1 MTASSN
7 RIETSPPSR
16 YSWIHGGVSVVLIAL
31 VIICLAG
38 LPGLRF
44 DDDLENLFRGDSS
57 EFQEYEK
64 FTQRF
69 GSTDRRCV
77 VLLQCPDVLERQKLQ
92 AIRRIDTALESIPET
107 DHVDSLGSLLEA
119 KRVGRIFFPIVPF
132 DESNNIAWD
141 PAEKLLK
148 EHPFGSGIQFSKDQ
162 QYTLISITLNDDVTP
177 QNVEGVR
184 EQIEQVLRR
193 EWNGTG
199 GEFYEYGITGLPIIR
214 SEITRCLQRDQLKF
228 TLLGLVFAV
237 VIGWGLFRKL
247 VPVILLAVIPF
258 AGLGCIMGILGW
270 LNIPLNIVNNV
281 VTPLVLVI
289 GFAEV
294 IHILFS
300 VGGRI
305 GMGQGHR
312 EAIVAT
318 VRQLFLPCLL
328 AALTTA
334 IGFGS
339 LFLAEDRSL
348 QEFAIVASVSSL
360 IMFAIVL
367 VASGCI
373 LGTPLAKFCVRN
385 RVGVSESEKAGNR
398 VDRVFRLSPKV
409 VSIASILAVLFMG
422 YGASFNH
429 FDYRYTENLPKSN
442 DAVETI
448 RKLDQAFGGS
458 SPNHVI
464 LEFKEQPELD
474 KLFEILRQVQRR
486 LENLDTIRE
495 TVSFMD
501 LLDSMPPDSG
511 SDREHFGELRY
522 LPKNAREAFLVIRP
536 TVANI
541 HLSLPDSGSFEL
553 LPVIDEIQSELDQV
567 SREYPE
573 VNATLTGLNVLSVK
587 RSQAMI
593 HDLVNSLLGASLVI
607 FGLVVLVYRSLVFA
621 LAAIIVNAFPILGV
635 AAVMYLMD
643 QPIQYTGIMLLCT
656 CLGLAV
662 DDTVHFL
669 SQTQLQIKAGM
680 DFDSAVIQSARKLWP
695 VLVTT
700 SLLLG
705 VGFGLA
711 ATSDI
716 PTFQTF
722 GGYACLALALA
733 LVGDLLILPYL
744 LIFFKDY
751 VERKR
756 NN

>member
-1 MTASSN
+1 MTASNNS
-7 RIETSPPSR
+7 IETLSSAR
-16 YSWIHGGVSVVLIAL
+16 YSWIHRGISFVLIVL
-31 VIICLAG
+31 VISCLCG
-38 LPGLRF
+38 LPGLEF

-69 GSTDRRCV
+69 GSTDRQCV
-77 VLLQCPDVLERQKLQ
+77 VLLQCPDVLKRQALQ
-92 AIRRIDTALESIPET
+92 AVRRIDTAIESMPET
-107 DHVDSLGSLLEA
+107 VHVYSLGSLLEA

-132 DESNNIAWD
+132 DESNDKAWD
-141 PAEKLLK
+141 PATRTLGQ
-148 EHPFGSGIQFSKDQ
+148 HPLGSGIQFSKDQ
-162 QYTLISITLNDDVTP
+162 QYTLISITLTAETAP
-177 QNVEGVR
+177 QNVSGVR
-184 EQIEQVLRR
+184 EKIDQVLRR
-193 EWNGTG
+193 EWKGAD
-199 GEFYEYGITGLPIIR
+199 GESYQYGITGLPIIR
-214 SEITRCLQRDQLKF
+214 NEITRCLQRDQLKF

-237 VIGWGLFRKL
+237 VIGWVLFRKP
-247 VPVILLAVIPF
+247 VPVILLAAIPF

-270 LNIPLNIVNNV
+270 LHIPLNIVNNV

-300 VGGRI
+300 TGSRMGR
-305 GMGQGHR
+305 GQGHR

-339 LFLAEDRSL
+339 LFLAEDKSL

-360 IMFAIVL
+360 IMFAIVM
-367 VASGCI
+367 VASGC
-373 LGTPLAKFCVRN
+373 LLATPLAKYCVRDRMDAKTAEGNDDWVN
-385 RVGVSESEKAGNR
+385 RVFGI
-398 VDRVFRLSPKV
+398 SPTV
-409 VSIASILAVLFMG
+409 AAIASVLGVLLLG
-422 YGASFNH
+422 YCASFNH
-429 FDYRYTENLPKSN
+429 FDYRYTENLPESN
-442 DAVETI
+442 QAVATI
-448 RKLDQAFGGS
+448 RKLDRAFGGS
-458 SPNHVI
+458 SPNHVM
-464 LEFKEQPELD
+464 LEFREQPELE
-474 KLFEILRQVQRR
+474 KLFQILRQVQRR
-486 LENLDTIRE
+486 LENLDAIEETI
-495 TVSFMD
+495 SFMD
-501 LLDSMPPDSG
+501 LLDSMPPEIG

-522 LPKNAREAFLVIRP
+522 LPREARESFLIIHP

-541 HLSLPDSGSFEL
+541 HLSFPDTGSYEL

-567 SREYPE
+567 TRKYPE
-573 VNATLTGLNVLSVK
+573 VKAILTGLNVLSVK
-587 RSQAMI
+587 RSQEMI

-607 FGLVVLVYRSLVFA
+607 FGLILLVYRSLVFA

-669 SQTQLQIKAGM
+669 SHTQSQLRGGM
-680 DFDSAVIQSARKLWP
+680 DYEAAVIQAARKLWP

-733 LVGDLLILPYL
+733 LIGDLLILPYL
-744 LIFFKDY
+744 LIFFQSLRRAKT
-751 VERKR
+751 
-756 NN
+756 N